1 VDFDER
7 EKNCCFLGGKFEVCV
22 VTLSSISYNLKTVAS
37 ESDSPVVLGKKQDRN
52 YFDPNAF

>member
-22 VTLSSISYNLKTVAS
+22 VTLSSISYNLKKVAS
-37 ESDSPVVLGKKQDRN
+37 ESDSPVVLGKKQD
-52 YFDPNAF
+52 